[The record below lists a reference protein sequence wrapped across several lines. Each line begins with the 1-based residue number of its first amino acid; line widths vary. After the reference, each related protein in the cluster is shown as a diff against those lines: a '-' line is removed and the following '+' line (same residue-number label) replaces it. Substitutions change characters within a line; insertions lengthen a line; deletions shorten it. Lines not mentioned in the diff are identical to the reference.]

1 MKSITSG
8 AFNLDAHICMEFV
21 FMHEGMSWLLTE
33 EVNTEELKSL
43 SNRLIW
49 VFFFILHFCL
59 SSDGQS
65 LW

>member
-1 MKSITSG
+1 MKSIISG

-33 EVNTEELKSL
+33 KVNTEELKSL
-43 SNRLIW
+43 SNRLTW
-49 VFFFILHFCL
+49 VFLFYIFCL

-65 LW
+65 L